1 MRVAITIAAAVL
13 FASSAPCAGAGPQA
27 SPPRSSAAQSTAA
40 TGQVKKPRRYNI
52 PQPSCFPGAT
62 MPFPDLAAFVQGEKR
77 SAYEPGRVYV
87 IEFFSTTCSHCE
99 EAAPLVADLVAQ
111 YAPKGF
117 EFISVTTED
126 EAKVRE
132 WLAKPEVAELVTH
145 SVASDPDQSALK
157 ALQFGT
163 FQNLNPRF
171 FVLKDGAVLWYG
183 HPDIAADPFARIA
196 GGTWSPE
203 SVRAEFVMNAVVAK
217 AKDQTTKLVAECE
230 KNGQWEDAFELF
242 DSIAFTIPEKASTF
256 ELQKFGTMIGP
267 ARMPV
272 EGYRYGRELALKYAT
287 DIASLRTLARTTLA
301 VTTVEVRDLDFA
313 FAVARA
319 ADMLGKGEDARA
331 AEVLAL
337 AYFSRGD
344 RDNAIAAQER
354 AVRLQTDVKLK
365 AKYESQLA
373 KYRTDDPKPVPA
385 LPRKPTGGTATP
397 AVDPL

>member
-1 MRVAITIAAAVL
+1 MGSMRSAVALAAIVL
-13 FASSAPCAGAGPQA
+13 LALPAPVAEAQRQGAPAQ
-27 SPPRSSAAQSTAA
+27 PPA
-40 TGQVKKPRRYNI
+40 GQVKKPRRYNI
-52 PQPSCFPGAT
+52 QQPSIFPGAAVA
-62 MPFPDLAAFVQGEKR
+62 FPDLAVFVQGEKR
-77 SAYEPGRVYV
+77 TKYEAGRVYV

-99 EAAPLVADLVAQ
+99 EAAPIVESLVAQ

-117 EFISVTTED
+117 EFISVTTEE

-132 WLAKPEVAELVTH
+132 WLAKPEVAELVKH
-145 SVASDPDQSALK
+145 AVASDPDQSALK
-157 ALQFGT
+157 TLQFGT

-171 FVLKDGAVLWYG
+171 FVLKDGKVLWFG
-183 HPDIAADPFARIA
+183 HPDIAAEPFAKIA
-196 GGTWSPE
+196 AGSWDPE
-203 SVRAEFVMNAVVAK
+203 SVRAEFVMNSVIAK
-217 AKDQTTKLVAECE
+217 AKDQTNKLVADCE
-230 KNGQWEDAFELF
+230 KDGKWEDAFELF
-242 DSIAFTIPEKASTF
+242 DAIAYTIPEKASTF

-272 EGYRYGRELALKYAT
+272 EGYRYGRELAIKYAN

-319 ADMLGKGEDARA
+319 ADQLGKGQDARA

-344 RDNAIAAQER
+344 RANAIANQER
-354 AVRLQTDVKLK
+354 AISLQTDVKLR

-373 KYRTDDPKPVPA
+373 KYRTDEPKPVPA
-385 LPRKPTGGTATP
+385 APRKPAGAAPSLTSPGVEP
-397 AVDPL
+397 Q